1 MKFTMIDIVSI
12 LVIYQSFMLGLFL
25 LFNKK
30 AKPLFIRVLIIIFLL
45 IIFHFSYMLFE
56 KYSVSN
62 NYFFGPFFGLLYG
75 PMYHLYTKSLIIEK
89 INFKKISIHFIPAL
103 LTFIMLAFFSGKMV
117 NYFDSI
123 GLIVTIHFTVYLI
136 LSLKLIFKY
145 RRLLKHIKSSFYDIS
160 LFWLELIIYLQLFIL
175 FITIIESYF
184 RSVEIGDLIIL
195 LIFVLVLILINCLYY
210 LGLKQV
216 RLFRGFNEEK
226 VNSIV
231 GKAYTISDELFNE
244 YVSKINNYIAIEKP
258 YLEFEITLNDLS
270 ESLSISK
277 RNLSHVINK
286 EFDKNFYD
294 FINQYRLEKVK
305 EYLQESNNPIKEV
318 MYDSGFSNKATFNF
332 IFKKDTGLTPT
343 QYREKHKS

>member
-1 MKFTMIDIVSI
+1 MKFELIDIVSI
-12 LVIYQSFMLGLFL
+12 LIIYQSFMLGLFL

-56 KYSVSN
+56 KCNVSK

-75 PMYHLYTKSLIIEK
+75 PMYYIYTKSLIIEK
-89 INFKKISIHFIPAL
+89 LHFVKISYHFIPAFL
-103 LTFIMLAFFSGKMV
+103 ILFTLIFFNSKMV
-117 NYFDSI
+117 NLFSVI
-123 GLIVTIHFTVYLI
+123 SLIVTIHFTAYLI
-136 LSLKLIFKY
+136 LSLRLIFKY
-145 RRLLKHIKSSFYDIS
+145 RKLLKHTKSSFYDIS

-184 RSVEIGDLIIL
+184 RSVEIGDIIVL

-244 YVSKINNYIAIEKP
+244 YVNIINNYIITKKP
-258 YLEFEITLNDLS
+258 YLEFEISLKDLS

-294 FINQYRLEKVK
+294 FINHYRLEKVK
-305 EYLQESNNPIKEV
+305 NDLLKSNNQIKEI
-318 MYDSGFSNKATFNF
+318 MYLSGFSNKATFNL
-332 IFKKDTGLTPT
+332 IFKKNTGLTPT
-343 QYREKHKS
+343 QYREKYKS

>member
-1 MKFTMIDIVSI
+1 MKFTIVDMVSV
-12 LVIYQSFMLGLFL
+12 LVIYQSFMLVLFL
-25 LFNKK
+25 MFNKK
-30 AKPLFIRVLIIIFLL
+30 SKPLFIKALILIFLL

-56 KYSVSN
+56 KYSVSK
-62 NYFFGPFFGLLYG
+62 NYFFGPFFGLIYG

-89 INFKKISIHFIPAL
+89 IDFKKISFHFIPAL
-103 LTFIMLAFFSGKMV
+103 LTFFMLAFFSSKMV

-123 GLIVTIHFTVYLI
+123 GLIVTTHFTVYLF
-136 LSLKLIFKY
+136 LTLRLIYKY
-145 RRLLKHIKSSFYDIS
+145 RRLLKHTTSSFYNIS
-160 LFWLELIIYLQLFIL
+160 LFWLELIIYLQLIIL
-175 FITIIESYF
+175 LVTIIESYVQ
-184 RSVEIGDLIIL
+184 SLNVGDLIIL
-195 LIFVLVLILINCLYY
+195 LIYALVLILINCFYY

-226 VNSIV
+226 VNSILAK
-231 GKAYTISDELFNE
+231 GYTISNELFNE
-244 YVSKINNYIAIEKP
+244 YVNKINNYITEEKP

-294 FINQYRLEKVK
+294 FINYYRLEKVK
-305 EYLQESNNPIKEV
+305 KYLQESNNPIKEV

-332 IFKKDTGLTPT
+332 IFKKNTGLTPT
-343 QYREKHKS
+343 QYRGKHKS